1 MIILRRRARVR
12 KAEAL
17 ESGPL
22 YTGWNITSCPRFNRQ
37 YPPPVQ
43 RKADRDRKGCN
54 QARIQKSK
62 NDQVTAFVVFTAFY
76 CTKNICLVKHRGTS
90 EQFCTEYFEKIG
102 FEKYLVKHRP

>member
-90 EQFCTEYFEKIG
+90 EQFWMEYFEKIG
-102 FEKYLVKHRP
+102 FEKYLGN